1 MRDEQKK
8 GDELTG
14 ESSEHKLHPTVAP
27 AGRTDRET
35 STLRT
40 ATEGGK
46 RKKKKGGRETEE
58 AIFCLRPKK

>member
-46 RKKKKGGRETEE
+46 RKKKEGRQRDRGGYFLLTT
-58 AIFCLRPKK
+58 